1 MILWHNMVWEKSF
14 LTPLKNRPEYSRD
27 SEEPQTLFKNRILDL
42 NNKYIG
48 IVSYFLHW
56 SFDVWRRTV
65 KYIAELAAAAVF
77 FQYLKMSA
85 KIHIV
90 GIGFSNKIFSV
101 DNIGKYLN
109 QHQLQDQ

>member
-1 MILWHNMVWEKSF
+1 MFGAV
-14 LTPLKNRPEYSRD
+14 
-27 SEEPQTLFKNRILDL
+27 
-42 NNKYIG
+42 
-48 IVSYFLHW
+48 
-56 SFDVWRRTV
+56 
-65 KYIAELAAAAVF
+65 LAAAAVF